1 MKLNGNKGKPGK
13 NRGEMVKVATG
24 KKLEKIRKIRKNL
37 KQFEKRGK
45 KGKWKKEG
53 KHFCQFSPWFT

>member
-1 MKLNGNKGKPGK
+1 
-13 NRGEMVKVATG
+13 MVKVATG
-24 KKLEKIRKIRKNL
+24 KKLEKIRKIRKNS

-53 KHFCQFSPWFT
+53 EHFCQFSPWFTY